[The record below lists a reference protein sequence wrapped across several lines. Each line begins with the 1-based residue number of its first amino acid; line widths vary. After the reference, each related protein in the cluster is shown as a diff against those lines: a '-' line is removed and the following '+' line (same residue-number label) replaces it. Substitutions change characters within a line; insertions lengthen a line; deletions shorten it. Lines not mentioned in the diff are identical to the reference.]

1 MSAPIMQAV
10 PTPLNRKVV
19 QVCLVICMLFIVTLT
34 LSQDVESDED
44 DANEDIVVTSLVNN
58 DVENPVVANVRLLS
72 IDGSNSELVLPSP

>member
-1 MSAPIMQAV
+1 MQAV
-10 PTPLNRKVV
+10 PSLLNRKVV

-72 IDGSNSELVLPSP
+72 I